1 MMDSNTPRSQPQE
14 PLSRVGGGAEEP
26 VQCLFCDRPFQLWH
40 RRTKKFCGD
49 LCRSRYHY
57 ARRQA
62 AQADL
67 KRQLQEAQARLRR
80 LEDIPGDT
88 AGRAVE

>member
-1 MMDSNTPRSQPQE
+1 MHLSLPKNEDEERLTPVRPAPTGSC
-14 PLSRVGGGAEEP
+14 G
-26 VQCLFCDRPFQLWH
+26 FCGRPIQH
-40 RRTKKFCGD
+40 RHRQTKKYCGD

-67 KRQLQEAQARLRR
+67 MRQLQEAQARLRR
-80 LEDIPGDT
+80 LECDGS
-88 AGRAVE
+88 